1 MFSANLKNFG
11 IICKGKSILGLP
23 DIEKKFDACF
33 IINQFEKELYH
44 FEDIFKKKK
53 NYSFCK

>member
-53 NYSFCK
+53 LFIL